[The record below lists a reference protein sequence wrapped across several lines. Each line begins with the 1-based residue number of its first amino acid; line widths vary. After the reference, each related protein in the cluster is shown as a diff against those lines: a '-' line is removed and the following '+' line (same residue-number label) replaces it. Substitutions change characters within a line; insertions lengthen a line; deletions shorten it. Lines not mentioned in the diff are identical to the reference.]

1 MERVHVAMI
10 SGRLSSR
17 QRRRWRPERVGP
29 IIASVS
35 SPQAERAVEV
45 HSEQAATFAARYS
58 VADPYGSCFAYSR
71 MRLDRLLDR
80 YLPKTEEPLRL
91 LDVGCGTGHQLV
103 AWRGR
108 GYEVAGVDGSSAML
122 EHARRNNPDIDLQEA
137 PAHELPYADMSF
149 DRVTSIEVLRYLP
162 DPTACISE
170 MARVLKPGGVCL
182 ATAAPLFALNG
193 YAVVNRLALALPLR
207 RLTRLKQFFT
217 TSRRLRTQFAAAGF
231 TGVRIH
237 GVYLGPLIWLERLA
251 PKMLRRLLP
260 RWERVDELL
269 ADRAVLRDLGNM
281 YLVRAVR
288 G

>member
-1 MERVHVAMI
+1 LTRESQSAI
-10 SGRLSSR
+10 
-17 QRRRWRPERVGP
+17 
-29 IIASVS
+29 
-35 SPQAERAVEV
+35 EV
-45 HSEQAATFAARYS
+45 HSDQASTFAARYGET
-58 VADPYGSCFAYSR
+58 DPYASCFNYSR
-71 MRLDRLLDR
+71 ARLNRWLDEVLPAEGDGARLLD
-80 YLPKTEEPLRL
+80 L
-91 LDVGCGTGHQLV
+91 GCGTGHQMAEL
-103 AWRGR
+103 RSR
-108 GYEVAGVDGSSAML
+108 GYEVVGVDGSSEML
-122 EHARRNNPDIDLQEA
+122 EHARANNPDA
-137 PAHELPYADMSF
+137 ELHRAEVDRLPLPDDAF
-149 DRVTSIEVLRYLP
+149 DYILCIEVLRYLP

-251 PKMLRRLLP
+251 PKMLPRLLP
-260 RWERVDELL
+260 SWERVDELL
-269 ADRAVLRDLGNM
+269 ADRAILRDLGNM